1 MTSTAL
7 LSSSLA
13 RVFFQSQPGW
23 SSGLDQLYPV
33 SESVCVP
40 CTGAVCASD
49 SGRLPFALTAELSA
63 DGSRETLAG
72 PPCEFGGESS
82 GAVARFWM
90 DAFMGVAGLLGSASS
105 GNISSS
111 SADECMVES
120 PSRSEGGVSS
130 CRLRL
135 RSAMVGSGRGE
146 VRVAYQ
152 TCLRRK
158 GVWRCV
164 VCATLKDVCCEQARA
179 GSECMMYTELHP
191 C

>member
-1 MTSTAL
+1 MASRAL

-13 RVFFQSQPGW
+13 RVFFHSQPGC
-23 SSGLDQLYPV
+23 SSCLLQLYPV

-40 CTGAVCASD
+40 GGMLAAVWASD
-49 SGRLPFALTAELSA
+49 SGRLPFALTAELSVE
-63 DGSRETLAG
+63 GSRGRLAG

-90 DAFMGVAGLLGSASS
+90 DASMGVAGLLESASS

-120 PSRSEGGVSS
+120 PSLSGGGVSS

-135 RSAMVGSGRGE
+135 RSAMLAIGDGGGE
-146 VRVAYQ
+146 VGAYRTWLQ
-152 TCLRRK
+152 MS
-158 GVWRCV
+158 V
-164 VCATLKDVCCEQARA
+164 DVCCGR
-179 GSECMMYTELHP
+179 
-191 C
+191 